1 MYSFDQDQK
10 ASEKVIIKK
19 CHLCGQIIESRKEVS
34 KCPCCAKNFLP
45 LNYFGKVHAK
55 NTKEFD
61 HLFAESDELNDLDI
75 IHGLYVLW

>member
-1 MYSFDQDQK
+1 
-10 ASEKVIIKK
+10 
-19 CHLCGQIIESRKEVS
+19 
-34 KCPCCAKNFLP
+34 
-45 LNYFGKVHAK
+45 VHAK